1 MKLPTLNVDVA
12 VNTSSLKKDV
22 ERANKQLSSIGGKG
36 LSLAGG
42 QFGKVA
48 SLGGMG
54 GAFGAAAMKVGGVS
68 LAIAAPIA
76 AASKIVDAFR
86 STMMDAD
93 KALMEFAKTG
103 KTASGMSAAQAALLR
118 EKGIESGVGTRAGMG
133 MWESLKAGFFSTSGG
148 QATAQWAE
156 NTMKGASW
164 LASVVGGA
172 AGGLGRGT
180 SIDEIFRQAD
190 LSVAGSEQEARQ
202 LFTRDELR
210 ELDSTMRNFARQQR
224 EATT

>member
-12 VNTSSLKKDV
+12 VNTSTLKKDV
-22 ERANKQLSSIGGKG
+22 ERANKQLSGIGGKG
-36 LSLAGG
+36 LAFAGG
-42 QFGKVA
+42 QFGKVGSLA
-48 SLGGMG
+48 GLGG
-54 GAFGAAAMKVGGVS
+54 GAGAAAVGVGGIG

-86 STMMDAD
+86 TTMQDAD

-103 KTASGMSAAQAALLR
+103 KTASGMTAAQAALLR
-118 EKGIESGVGTRAGMG
+118 EKGIESGVGTRQGMG
-133 MWESLKAGFFSTSGG
+133 IWDSLKSGFFSTGGG
-148 QATAQWAE
+148 QAVAQWGE

-164 LASVVGGA
+164 LASVIGGGVGA
-172 AGGLGRGT
+172 IGGGT
-180 SIDEIFRQAD
+180 SVSDIMRQAD
-190 LSVAGSEQEARQ
+190 LSIAGSEQEARQ
-202 LFTRDELR
+202 LLTRDELK